1 MQQLA
6 SDINKSRREFNC
18 RCAIVRIEGLDYPA
32 GDQLQERFRRWLSP
46 PDPSINHNTARK
58 AHHEGTAEW
67 FIHGDTF
74 AEWKSTTGSVLWIHG
89 KRTHT
94 RLSWFSQL

>member
-46 PDPSINHNTARK
+46 PDPSINHNTARN

-67 FIHGDTF
+67 FIHGNTF
-74 AEWKSTTGSVLWIHG
+74 SEWKSSTGSVLWIHG

-94 RLSWFSQL
+94 QLL